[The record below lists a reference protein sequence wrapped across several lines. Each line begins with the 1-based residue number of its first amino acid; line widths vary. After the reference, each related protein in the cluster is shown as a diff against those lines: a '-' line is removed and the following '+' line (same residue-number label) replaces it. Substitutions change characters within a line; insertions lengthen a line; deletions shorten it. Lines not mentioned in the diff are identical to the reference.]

1 MDKVDYSNIHLAL
14 VHFPVYN
21 KIGEVVVSSV
31 TTLDVHDVS
40 RVCRTYGAGNFYVV
54 TPLKTQQELV
64 ERMVGHWMT
73 GHGAEYNPTRKD
85 ALQQTKV
92 IKSLDEVINELT
104 EQSGEKPRVVVTS
117 AKEVPNSIGYKSLRE
132 KLNKD
137 GGPVLL
143 VFGTGWGL
151 EKNLIKNADYVLE
164 PIKGNSGFNHLPVRG
179 AIAIILDRLLGR
191 S

>member
-1 MDKVDYSNIHLAL
+1 MDKADYSNIHLAL

-21 KIGEVVVSSV
+21 KVGEIVVSSV
-31 TTLDVHDVS
+31 TTLDVHDIS
-40 RVCRTYGAGNFYVV
+40 RVCRTYGAGSFYVV
-54 TPLKTQQELV
+54 TPLKTQKELV
-64 ERMVGHWMT
+64 ERMVSHWMK
-73 GHGAEYNPTRKD
+73 GFGAEYNPTRKD

-92 IKSLDEVINELT
+92 IKSLDEVIKELT

-132 KLNKD
+132 KLSEG

-164 PIKGNSGFNHLPVRG
+164 PIQGNSGFNHLPVRG
-179 AIAIILDRLLGR
+179 AIAIILDRLLGWY
-191 S
+191 

>member
-1 MDKVDYSNIHLAL
+1 M
-14 VHFPVYN
+14 
-21 KIGEVVVSSV
+21 
-31 TTLDVHDVS
+31 
-40 RVCRTYGAGNFYVV
+40 V

-117 AKEVPNSIGYKSLRE
+117 AKEVPNSIGYKNLRE
-132 KLNKD
+132 QLSKD

>member
-1 MDKVDYSNIHLAL
+1 MDKAHYSNIHLAL

-21 KIGEVVVSSV
+21 KVGEIVVSSV
-31 TTLDVHDVS
+31 TTLDVHDIS
-40 RVCRTYGAGNFYVV
+40 RVCRTYGAGSFYVV
-54 TPLKTQQELV
+54 TPLKTQKELV
-64 ERMVGHWMT
+64 ERMVGHWMK
-73 GHGAEYNPTRKD
+73 GFGAEYNPTRKD

-132 KLNKD
+132 KLSED

-164 PIKGNSGFNHLPVRG
+164 PIQGNSGFNHLPVRG
-179 AIAIILDRLLGR
+179 AIAIILDRLLGWY
-191 S
+191 

>member
-21 KIGEVVVSSV
+21 KVGEIVVSSV
-31 TTLDVHDVS
+31 TTLDVHDIS
-40 RVCRTYGAGNFYVV
+40 RVCRTYGAGSFYVV
-54 TPLKTQQELV
+54 TPLKTQKELV
-64 ERMVGHWMT
+64 ERMVGHWMK
-73 GHGAEYNPTRKD
+73 GFGAEYNPTRKD

-132 KLNKD
+132 KLSED
-137 GGPVLL
+137 DGPVLL

-164 PIKGNSGFNHLPVRG
+164 PIQGNSGFNHLPVRG
-179 AIAIILDRLLGR
+179 AIAIILDRLLGWY
-191 S
+191 

>member
-1 MDKVDYSNIHLAL
+1 MDKADYSNIHLAL

-21 KIGEVVVSSV
+21 KVGEIVVSSV

-40 RVCRTYGAGNFYVV
+40 RVCRTYGAGSFYVV
-54 TPLKTQQELV
+54 TPLKTQKELV
-64 ERMVGHWMT
+64 ERMVSHWMK
-73 GHGAEYNPTRKD
+73 GFGAEYNPTRKD

-132 KLNKD
+132 KLSED

-179 AIAIILDRLLGR
+179 AIAIILDRLLGWY
-191 S
+191 